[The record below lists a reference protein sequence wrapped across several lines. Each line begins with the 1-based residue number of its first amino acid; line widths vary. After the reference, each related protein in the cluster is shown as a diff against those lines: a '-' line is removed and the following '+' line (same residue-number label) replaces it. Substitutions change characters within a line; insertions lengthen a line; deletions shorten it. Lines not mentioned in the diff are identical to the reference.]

1 MVTKQDSQVE
11 LIVTKLDNL
20 DSAIRALV
28 AKQQELKADIERIER
43 LGWVDAKPHYREDK
57 YLYLIYP
64 MVDGQRKREY
74 IGANPENIQAAM
86 DRIER
91 KAQYDELHNQ
101 LARVENVIGNVRSLV
116 IRAVGEAYSIKW

>member
-1 MVTKQDSQVE
+1 MVTKQDNQVE